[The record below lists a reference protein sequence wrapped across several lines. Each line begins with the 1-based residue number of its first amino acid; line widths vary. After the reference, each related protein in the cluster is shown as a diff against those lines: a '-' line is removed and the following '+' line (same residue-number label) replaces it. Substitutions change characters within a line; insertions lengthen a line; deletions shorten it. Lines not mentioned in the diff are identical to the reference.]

1 MLWNSRSHART
12 WNPFLE
18 LERARE
24 RMDQLFASVAPHEGP
39 MPTNLWVNEA
49 GVRLVALL
57 PGVDPR
63 DVDVTVEGRDL
74 RVAVRRAAAEAP
86 TEPIVAESLASDTP
100 LKANGAQANGAVSN
114 AAETDTTTWRRRER
128 STGEFERTFRLPFPV
143 ETDRTRASFAD
154 GRLEVDLPRAASD
167 QPRRIDVRRN

>member
-1 MLWNSRSHART
+1 MLWNTRSHART

-39 MPTNLWVNEA
+39 MPTNLWVNDA

-74 RVAVRRAAAEAP
+74 RISVRRAATEAP
-86 TEPIVAESLASDTP
+86 TAPIVAESLTADAP
-100 LKANGAQANGAVSN
+100 VKANGDVA
-114 AAETDTTTWRRRER
+114 DTTSWRRRER

-143 ETDRTRASFAD
+143 ETDRTRASFAN
-154 GRLEVDLPRAASD
+154 GRLDVDLPRAASD